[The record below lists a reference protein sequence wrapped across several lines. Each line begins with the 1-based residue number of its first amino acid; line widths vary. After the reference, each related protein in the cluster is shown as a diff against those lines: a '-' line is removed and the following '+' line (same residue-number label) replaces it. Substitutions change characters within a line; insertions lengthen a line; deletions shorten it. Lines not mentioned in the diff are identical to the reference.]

1 MQLLHGIHNHKLKHD
16 DLEELQRYL
25 NITFYQEHSTQYGH
39 RADKA
44 NKNLIKAKLCH
55 IEELVDVPNIR
66 GLHYELEDEVIICP
80 DLNDVHEKS
89 TLLLEG
95 NEYIE

>member
-1 MQLLHGIHNHKLKHD
+1 M
-16 DLEELQRYL
+16 

-44 NKNLIKAKLCH
+44 VTNLIKAKLCH

-80 DLNDVHEKS
+80 DLNDDHENS
-89 TLLLEG
+89 TLFLEG
-95 NEYIE
+95 NESIE